1 MERSTIKIGTR
12 GSKLALWQAN
22 WIKTEL
28 NKNTPSL
35 SIKIIVIKTKG
46 DKILDVPLAKV
57 GGKGLFVK
65 EIEEALLDGHVDLAV
80 HSMKD
85 MPADLPEGLCIGP
98 VPKRENPADVLI
110 SKNGLLLSELEP
122 QARIGTSS
130 LRRAAQIKHVK
141 PNFIIHPLRGNLD
154 TRLKKLE
161 TAGLDAIVLAAAGV
175 KRLNL
180 ANRITEYLDYDIMLP
195 AVGQGAL
202 CLEIRKHD
210 LEIEKIVSKLNHPE
224 TRAVVMGERAFLR
237 TLGGSCQV
245 PVAAYGEIN
254 KNSFTLRGLVADIEG
269 KTIIKETINGN
280 KDSSKSLGI
289 ELAQRLLLMGADKIL
304 KELKADE
311 Q

>member
-1 MERSTIKIGTR
+1 MNRSNIKIGTR

-28 NKNTPSL
+28 NKNIPSL
-35 SIKIIVIKTKG
+35 SIKIVVIKTKG

-65 EIEEALLDGHVDLAV
+65 EIEEALLDGRVDIAV

-130 LRRAAQIKHVK
+130 LRRASQIKHAK
-141 PNFIIHPLRGNLD
+141 PDFIILPLRGNLD

-161 TAGLDAIVLAAAGV
+161 TGGLDAIVLAAAGV
-175 KRLNL
+175 KRLNYER
-180 ANRITEYLDYDIMLP
+180 RITEHFDYDIMLP

-202 CLEIRKHD
+202 CIEIRKHD

-224 TRAVVMGERAFLR
+224 TRAVVMGERAFLH

-245 PVAAYGEIN
+245 PVAAYGELN
-254 KNSFTLRGLVADIEG
+254 KNSFTLRGLVADIDG
-269 KTIIKETINGN
+269 KIIIKDTITGPE
-280 KDSSKSLGI
+280 DSSESLGI
-289 ELAQRLLLMGADKIL
+289 KLAQRLLLMGADKIL
-304 KELKADE
+304 EKLKADE
-311 Q
+311 